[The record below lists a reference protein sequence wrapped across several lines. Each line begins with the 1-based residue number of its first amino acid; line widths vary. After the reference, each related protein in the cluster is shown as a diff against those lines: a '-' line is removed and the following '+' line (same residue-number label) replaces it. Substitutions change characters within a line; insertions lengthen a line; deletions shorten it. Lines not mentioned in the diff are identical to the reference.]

1 MTLDIATISIMV
13 ALSLGL
19 FGGMLTVLTSLRGV
33 TAEMGQLRSDL
44 RGEMGDLRL
53 EVRDELHAVRLEMR
67 YLREETREELRR
79 FGERLTRHE
88 QSGH

>member
-1 MTLDIATISIMV
+1 MTTVDVATISIMV

-19 FGGMLTVLTSLRGV
+19 FAGMITILGQMRTM
-33 TAEMGQLRSDL
+33 TAEMGRFQSELRA
-44 RGEMGDLRL
+44 EMS
-53 EVRDELHAVRLEMR
+53 A
-67 YLREETREELRR
+67 LREEVREELRR